1 MCTTV
6 IYDIIKKKNANPWEN
21 ILILDVICLKFAF
34 SKYVFC
40 LKLLSKKVWKSNIS
54 SSNYYYFSV

>member
-1 MCTTV
+1 MV
-6 IYDIIKKKNANPWEN
+6 ANKPVAYIKKCVLQSFMTLSRKKNANPWEN

-40 LKLLSKKVWKSNIS
+40 LKLLSKKV
-54 SSNYYYFSV
+54 